1 MANPVSWVLDQIK
14 RLNNTIWSTSQSA
27 KPRWQT
33 LLFRQARIFIVAAMG
48 STRDKVQLRAS
59 ALTLYSILSIIPL
72 VAIAFAIAKGFG
84 LDKNLETIIIEKF
97 STQQELMNQI
107 LAYARSALE
116 ETRGGYI
123 AGIGVIILFWSVM
136 SLLENIERSFN
147 HIWQVRFS
155 RAWYRK
161 FTDYLTIMIIAPIF
175 MIFSSSITVFISTE
189 LTDFMSKAAIL
200 SFFKPVIS
208 NLIKFAPYF
217 LSWIT
222 MTVLFVIMP
231 NTKVKIGPALIS
243 GIIAGT
249 LIQIIFWF
257 YIDLQVGIAKLGKIY
272 GGLAALPLFIV
283 WIQSSW
289 IVVLIG
295 AELTFANQ
303 NIARYELEAEA
314 SNVSNHQKRILVL
327 LLLQMI
333 IRNFSL
339 GEKPFS
345 AENMALFLKIPVRL
359 VRDILNDLDKANLV
373 SLVQEDDELLYQ
385 PALDINKLTVSFV
398 FSRLDRI
405 GVGQIMASEN
415 ADYRKVKDML
425 EKFDALIA
433 GSDSNIL
440 IKDL

>member
-1 MANPVSWVLDQIK
+1 MANPVSWVLDRVK
-14 RLNNTIWSTSQSA
+14 RINNTIWSTSHAA
-27 KPRWQT
+27 KPKWQT
-33 LLFRQARIFIVAAMG
+33 VLFRQARIFIVAAKG

-107 LAYARSALE
+107 LTNARNALE
-116 ETRGGYI
+116 ETSGGYI

-175 MIFSSSITVFISTE
+175 MILSSSLTVFISTE
-189 LTDFMSKAAIL
+189 LNDFMSKAAIL
-200 SFFKPVIS
+200 SFFKPVITF
-208 NLIKFAPYF
+208 LIKFAPYL

-222 MTVLFVIMP
+222 MTILFVIMP
-231 NTKVKIGPALIS
+231 NTKVKLGPALLS

-249 LIQIIFWF
+249 LIQIIFWL
-257 YIDLQVGIAKLGKIY
+257 YIDLQVGIANLGKIY

-295 AELTFANQ
+295 AELSYANQ

-314 SNVSNHQKRILVL
+314 LNISYNQKRILVL
-327 LLLQMI
+327 LIMQVI
-333 IRNFSL
+333 IRNFAL

-345 AENMALFLKIPVRL
+345 AENIAVFLKIPLRL
-359 VRDILNDLDKANLV
+359 ARDILTDLDKANLV

-405 GVGQIMASEN
+405 GVGQVMSVEN
-415 ADYRKVKDML
+415 ADYMKVKEIL
-425 EKFDALIA
+425 EKFDSIVA